1 MNPAE
6 FFRDLPTIQTPRLT
20 LRALR
25 ESDAGD
31 VFAYGSD
38 AELCRYTT
46 WSPHESLADA
56 RKFLAFVLS
65 QYEAGKPANW
75 GIVENSTGKLVGTC
89 GFMSHSLQH
98 ERAELGYAIARR
110 LWAQGYMTEAVR
122 AAIDCGFR
130 SLALHKID
138 AHCDAR
144 NVGSAR
150 VMEKAGMSFEGLLRQ
165 HAMFKGER
173 RDVRVYGIL
182 RDEWRTSLPGP
193 LQT

>member
-1 MNPAE
+1 MNSPD
-6 FFRDLPTIQTPRLT
+6 FFRNLPTIKTPRLT

-25 ESDAGD
+25 ESDAAD
-31 VFAYGSD
+31 VFAYASD

-46 WSPHESLADA
+46 WVPHESLGDA
-56 RKFLAFVLS
+56 RTFLAFVLS

-75 GIVENSTGKLVGTC
+75 GIVQNSTGKLVGTC

-98 ERAELGYAIARR
+98 ERAELGYAIARS
-110 LWAQGYMTEAVR
+110 LWGQGYMTEAVR
-122 AAIDCGFR
+122 AAIDGGFR
-130 SLALHKID
+130 SLPLHKID

-144 NVGSAR
+144 NVASAR
-150 VMEKAGMSFEGLLRQ
+150 VMEKSGMSFEGLLRQ
-165 HAMFKGER
+165 HALFKGER

-182 RDEWRTSLPGP
+182 RHEWRNSLPIS